1 MSHSRRSD
9 VAEILFDLDARLVE
23 RLSCVGIRCA
33 QLGVGDFS
41 HDRHPRGLG
50 QLRAKAH
57 PLPIGS

>member
-1 MSHSRRSD
+1 
-9 VAEILFDLDARLVE
+9 VE